1 MEKRRREELCHS
13 NLSNSAVTNKVAE
26 AKNVGNDGLIVRL
39 SEHESDEF
47 TDSSEEHEHTIRSL
61 SLIPQVAFFALC
73 ESLCDPLRDVV
84 LVGEGGLIVLLR
96 GLVESHSVLGLV
108 DFILSKD

>member
-1 MEKRRREELCHS
+1 MS
-13 NLSNSAVTNKVAE
+13 
-26 AKNVGNDGLIVRL
+26 L
-39 SEHESDEF
+39 SEHESDKF
-47 TDSSEEHEHTIRSL
+47 ADCSEEHQHVICSL
-61 SLIPQVAFFALC
+61 GLIPQAQLFVFC
-73 ESLCDPLRDVV
+73 ESLCDPLRNVV